1 MTNWQ
6 VPLMDVILGP
16 EEIAAVSAVLESGWL
31 SMGPQTR
38 RFEEECARFLGTPHA
53 LAVANGTAALHL
65 ACLALGLGPGDEV
78 LCPALTFV
86 ATANAILYTGARPV
100 FVDIGGPEDLNMSV
114 ADAARKVTSRT
125 RAMMV
130 MHYAGH
136 PCDMDG
142 LRTLAEAHRLK
153 IIEDAAHAPGAVYQS
168 AGGAR
173 MLGTLGDI
181 GCFSFF
187 ANKNMTT
194 GEGGLVVTHDPEVA
208 AKVRS
213 ARSHGLSSLT
223 WDRHRGHS
231 LSYDVTALGF
241 NYRIDEMR
249 AALGLVQ
256 LAKLPGVNT
265 RRRELTRLYREKL
278 QSIPGLTLPGAQE
291 IEASACHLFPLV
303 LPPGADRAAFMAALA
318 ERGIQTSI
326 HYPPIHRFSH
336 YRRLWPADFDHGLPQ
351 TEAVAPRLV
360 TLPLFPTMTGEQLDR
375 VVAAVQ
381 DFFPGA

>member
-142 LRTLAEAHRLK
+142 LSTLAEAHRLK

-336 YRRLWPADFDHGLPQ
+336 YRRLSPADFDYGLPQ